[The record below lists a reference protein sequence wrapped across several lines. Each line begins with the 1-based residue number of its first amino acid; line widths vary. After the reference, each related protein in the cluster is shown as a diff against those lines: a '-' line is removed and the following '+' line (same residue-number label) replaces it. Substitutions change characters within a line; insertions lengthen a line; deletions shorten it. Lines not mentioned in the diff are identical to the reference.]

1 MATIIQHI
9 NRITNISVILENVLN
24 KAFEERSNNGGN
36 LGSCNSILVSVI
48 LFNRFQSLKFSI
60 KKSSPLQI
68 FILKLSSG

>member
-1 MATIIQHI
+1 MATIIQYI

-36 LGSCNSILVSVI
+36 LGSRDSILVSLI

-60 KKSSPLQI
+60 KKSSSLQI
-68 FILKLSSG
+68 FILKLASG